1 MQEVILSII
10 FGGKELVAGL
20 QRRPTVSENRE
31 VLSVLP
37 VCGAQ
42 SPESTWAGLSV
53 SGLVARPRN
62 LDSDGLSRLAQG
74 EMVDDF
80 RCVSGWVAPDQRW
93 EGVPVSAL
101 LDDAAPLPEAQY
113 VGFTSGGY
121 TVGMPMAEAR
131 EAGLLVALRHND
143 APLTAEHGGP
153 CRLVV
158 QGRAGRWSV
167 KWLER
172 IELLAELPEDTGH
185 HQH

>member
-1 MQEVILSII
+1 MSD
-10 FGGKELVAGL
+10 
-20 QRRPTVSENRE
+20 ENRE
-31 VLSVLP
+31 VLNVLP

-42 SPESTWAGLSV
+42 IPDATWTGLSIG
-53 SGLVARPRN
+53 GLVERPRQLDVGN
-62 LDSDGLSRLAQG
+62 LATLSQG

-93 EGVPVSAL
+93 EGVPVADL
-101 LDDAAPLPEAQY
+101 LDDAGPLDNAGY
-113 VGFTSGGY
+113 IGFTSGGY
-121 TVGMPMAEAR
+121 TVGMAVEEAR
-131 EAGLLVALRHND
+131 DSGVMVALRHNG

-158 QGRAGRWSV
+158 AGRAGRWSV

-172 IELLAELPEDTGH
+172 IDLLAEAPADTGH

>member
-1 MQEVILSII
+1 MSD
-10 FGGKELVAGL
+10 
-20 QRRPTVSENRE
+20 ENRE
-31 VLSVLP
+31 VLKVLP

-42 SPESTWAGLSV
+42 SPDAAWGGLNV
-53 SGLVARPRN
+53 SGLVARPRR
-62 LDSDGLSRLAQG
+62 LDAEGLARLAQG
-74 EMVDDF
+74 EVVDDF

-93 EGVPVSAL
+93 EGVPLATL
-101 LDDAAPLPEAQY
+101 LDDAGPLPEAQY

-121 TVGMPMAEAR
+121 TVALTVDEAR
-131 EAGLLVALRHND
+131 EAGLLVALRHNG

-158 QGRAGRWSV
+158 AGRAGRWSV

-172 IELLAELPEDTGH
+172 IELLAEAPLDTGH

>member
-1 MQEVILSII
+1 MSDNDGDAL
-10 FGGKELVAGL
+10 
-20 QRRPTVSENRE
+20 N
-31 VLSVLP
+31 VLP

-42 SPESTWAGLSV
+42 NPDGAWSQLSV
-53 SGLVARPRN
+53 GGMVTRPRVLN
-62 LDSDGLSRLAQG
+62 VGALSKLSQG

-93 EGVPVSAL
+93 EGVPVSDL
-101 LDDAAPLPEAQY
+101 LKDAGPDAEAQY

-121 TVGMPMAEAR
+121 TVSMTIAEAR
-131 EAGLLVALRHND
+131 DAGVMVAIRHNG
-143 APLTAEHGGP
+143 APLTGEHGGP

-158 QGRAGRWSV
+158 QGREGRWSV

-172 IELLAELPEDTGH
+172 IDLLAAAPEDTGH

>member
-1 MQEVILSII
+1 MTDNERD
-10 FGGKELVAGL
+10 A
-20 QRRPTVSENRE
+20 
-31 VLSVLP
+31 LSVLP
-37 VCGAQ
+37 VCGAENPDAAWSQ
-42 SPESTWAGLSV
+42 LSIG
-53 SGLVARPRN
+53 GLVGRPRV
-62 LDSDGLSRLAQG
+62 LDVDALSKLSQG

-101 LDDAAPLPEAQY
+101 LDDAAPLPEAKY
-113 VGFTSGGY
+113 VGFTAGGY
-121 TVGMPMAEAR
+121 TVGMTMEEAR
-131 EAGLLVALRHND
+131 DSGVLVALRHND
-143 APLTAEHGGP
+143 APLTIEHGGP

-172 IELLAELPEDTGH
+172 MDLLAEPPEDTGH

>member
-1 MQEVILSII
+1 MSDNDGDAL
-10 FGGKELVAGL
+10 
-20 QRRPTVSENRE
+20 N
-31 VLSVLP
+31 VLP

-42 SPESTWAGLSV
+42 IPDAAWSQLSV
-53 SGLVARPRN
+53 GGMVTRPRVLN
-62 LDSDGLSRLAQG
+62 VEALSKLSQG

-93 EGVPVSAL
+93 EGVPVSDL
-101 LDDAAPLPEAQY
+101 LDDAGPYAEAQY

-121 TVGMPMAEAR
+121 TVAMTMAEAR
-131 EAGLLVALRHND
+131 DAGVMVALRHNG
-143 APLTAEHGGP
+143 APLTGEHGGP

-158 QGRAGRWSV
+158 QGREGRWSV

-172 IELLAELPEDTGH
+172 IDLLAAAPEDTGH

>member
-1 MQEVILSII
+1 MSD
-10 FGGKELVAGL
+10 
-20 QRRPTVSENRE
+20 ENKDA
-31 VLSVLP
+31 LNVLP

-42 SPESTWAGLSV
+42 SPDAAWAGLSIG
-53 SGLVARPRN
+53 GLVARPRQ
-62 LDSDGLSRLAQG
+62 LDVAGLSRLAQG
-74 EMVDDF
+74 EMTGDF

-93 EGVPVSAL
+93 EGVAVADLLNDVS
-101 LDDAAPLPEAQY
+101 PLPDATY

-121 TVGMPMAEAR
+121 TVGMPVDEAR
-131 EAGLLVALRHND
+131 DAGVIVALRHND

-158 QGRAGRWSV
+158 QGREGRWSV

-172 IELLAELPEDTGH
+172 IDLLVELPDDTGH

>member
-1 MQEVILSII
+1 MS
-10 FGGKELVAGL
+10 K
-20 QRRPTVSENRE
+20 NDRE

-42 SPESTWAGLSV
+42 SPEAAWAGLSIG
-53 SGLVARPRN
+53 GLVARPRE
-62 LDSDGLSRLAQG
+62 LDTAGLARLSQG
-74 EMVDDF
+74 EMTDDF
-80 RCVSGWVAPDQRW
+80 CCVSGWVAPDQRW
-93 EGVPVSAL
+93 EGVALADL
-101 LDDAAPLPEAQY
+101 LDDAGPLPEAQY

-121 TVGMPMAEAR
+121 TVGMPVDEAR
-131 EAGLLVALRHND
+131 DAGVIVALRHND
-143 APLTAEHGGP
+143 APLTPEHGGP

-172 IELLAELPEDTGH
+172 IDLLAGPPEDTGH

>member
-1 MQEVILSII
+1 MPVLS
-10 FGGKELVAGL
+10 GDEG
-20 QRRPTVSENRE
+20 SDNDRE

-42 SPESTWAGLSV
+42 NPEAAWLQLSIG
-53 SGLVARPRN
+53 GLVSRPRV
-62 LDSDGLSRLAQG
+62 LDVDALSRLSQG

-80 RCVSGWVAPDQRW
+80 RCVSGWVAPDQHW
-93 EGVPVSAL
+93 EGVAVSDL
-101 LDDAAPLPEAQY
+101 LNDAGPLPEAQY

-121 TVGMPMAEAR
+121 TVGMTMDEAR
-131 EAGLLVALRHND
+131 DAGVIVALRHNG
-143 APLTAEHGGP
+143 APLTIEHGGP
-153 CRLVV
+153 CRLAV

-172 IELLAELPEDTGH
+172 IDLLAEPPEDTGH

>member
-1 MQEVILSII
+1 MSDNDREILH
-10 FGGKELVAGL
+10 
-20 QRRPTVSENRE
+20 
-31 VLSVLP
+31 VLP

-42 SPESTWAGLSV
+42 NPDAAWSQLNVG
-53 SGLVARPRN
+53 GLVAKPRV
-62 LDSDGLSRLAQG
+62 LDVDALSRLSQG
-74 EMVDDF
+74 QMVDDF
-80 RCVSGWVAPDQRW
+80 RCVTGWVATDQRW
-93 EGVPVSAL
+93 EGVPVSDL
-101 LDDAAPLPEAQY
+101 LEDAGPLAGAQY

-121 TVGMPMAEAR
+121 TVGMTMEEAR
-131 EAGLLVALRHND
+131 EAGVMVVLRHNG
-143 APLTAEHGGP
+143 APLTVEHGGP

>member
-1 MQEVILSII
+1 MT
-10 FGGKELVAGL
+10 KES
-20 QRRPTVSENRE
+20 RD

-37 VCGAQ
+37 VCGAE
-42 SPESTWAGLSV
+42 SPDSAWGGLSI
-53 SGLVARPRN
+53 GGMVAKPRQFDV
-62 LDSDGLSRLAQG
+62 DSLARLSQG

-93 EGVPVSAL
+93 EGVTVSEL
-101 LDDAAPLPEAQY
+101 LDDASPLSEAGY

-121 TVGMPMAEAR
+121 TIGMTVAEAR
-131 EAGLLVALRHND
+131 DEGVIVALRHND

-172 IELLAELPEDTGH
+172 IDLLAGPPDDTGH